1 MHCKTC
7 PASVMLEEDNTSLR
21 DILDLTVADIEFV
34 SINH

>member
-21 DILDLTVADIEFV
+21 DILDLADIEFV